1 MPHTTRRAPI
11 LRQISRRNFFLG
23 ASAAA
28 AAGALGWAGCHAFA
42 DPADVETGS
51 FSSKF
56 RNGRET
62 GWAIVRPKGAS
73 GPLRAVIHL
82 HGLGGD
88 HTEIFGFDFAGAV
101 ASAVASGARPFAV
114 VGVDGGKMGEGT
126 YFHPRATGEDASQ
139 MVIQELIPL
148 LGQRGLDVSK
158 VAFHGISMGGFGAL
172 RIGALFGPVR
182 TAAICAASPALWQP
196 GSGTAP
202 GAFDSA
208 QDHDRYSG
216 FELRSALAQ
225 IPLRIDIGESDP
237 FASATRSFIAGMDP
251 KPEGGFF
258 PGGHDGAFW
267 GAHLPDELA
276 WLGKHLA
283 A

>member
-1 MPHTTRRAPI
+1 MSA
-11 LRQISRRNFFLG
+11 G
-23 ASAAA
+23 AAV
-28 AAGALGWAGCHAFA
+28 AAGALGWSGRHALA

-51 FSSKF
+51 FASKY

-62 GWAIVRPKGAS
+62 GWAILRPKGAA
-73 GPLRAVIHL
+73 GPLRPVIHL

-88 HTEIFGFDFAGAV
+88 HTDVFGFDFAGGLA
-101 ASAVASGARPFAV
+101 AAGRPFAV

-126 YFHPRATGEDASQ
+126 YFHPRATGEDAGQ

-148 LGQRGLDVSK
+148 LGQRGLDISK

-172 RIGALFGPVR
+172 RIGALLGPAR
-182 TAAICAASPALWQP
+182 AAAICAASPALWLP
-196 GSGTAP
+196 GAGTAP
-202 GAFDSA
+202 GAFDSLE
-208 QDHDRYSG
+208 DHQRHSG
-216 FELRSALAQ
+216 FELRSALSQ

-237 FASATRSFIAGMDP
+237 FAAAARSFISGLDP

-267 GAHLPDELA
+267 GAHLPDELV
-276 WLGKHLA
+276 WLGTHLTA
-283 A
+283 

>member
-1 MPHTTRRAPI
+1 MPHTTFHNQKPGRF
-11 LRQISRRNFFLG
+11 SRRQLFATG
-23 ASAAA
+23 AAAA
-28 AAGALGWAGCHAFA
+28 AAGVLGWAGCHAVA

-51 FSSKF
+51 FPSKF
-56 RNGRET
+56 RNGRNT
-62 GWAIVRPKGAS
+62 GWAILRPQGAS
-73 GPLRAVIHL
+73 GPVRPVIHL

-88 HTEIFGFDFAGAV
+88 HTEVFAFDFAGA
-101 ASAVASGARPFAV
+101 AATAAAAGDRPFAV

-126 YFHPRATGEDASQ
+126 YFHPRATGEDAAQ

-148 LGQRGLDVSK
+148 LGERGLDTSK
-158 VAFHGISMGGFGAL
+158 VALHGISMGGFGAL
-172 RIGALFGPVR
+172 RIGALLGPER
-182 TAAICAASPALWQP
+182 AAAICAASPALWLP
-196 GSGTAP
+196 GSATAP

-208 QDHDRYSG
+208 EDHERNSG
-216 FELRSALAQ
+216 FELRPALSR

-237 FASATRSFIAGMDP
+237 FASATRSFISGLES
-251 KPEGGFF
+251 KPEGGFS

-267 GAHLPDELA
+267 GAHLPDELV

>member
-1 MPHTTRRAPI
+1 MPHTTRHDRKPGR
-11 LRQISRRNFFLG
+11 LSRRQFFTG
-23 ASAAA
+23 GAAA
-28 AAGALGWAGCHAFA
+28 AAIGLLEWTGCHAVA

-51 FSSKF
+51 FASKF

-62 GWAIVRPKGAS
+62 GWAILRPKGATN
-73 GPLRAVIHL
+73 PLRPVIHL

-88 HTEIFGFDFAGAV
+88 HTEVFAFDFAGGAV
-101 ASAVASGARPFAV
+101 AAAAGDRPFAV

-126 YFHPRATGEDASQ
+126 YFHPRATGEDAAQ

-148 LGQRGLDVSK
+148 LGQRGLDISK
-158 VAFHGISMGGFGAL
+158 VALHGISMGGFGAL
-172 RIGALFGPVR
+172 RIGALLGPGR
-182 TAAICAASPALWQP
+182 TAAICAASPALWLP

-208 QDHDRYSG
+208 EDHERHSG
-216 FELRSALAQ
+216 FELRPALSQ

-237 FASATRSFIAGMDP
+237 FASATRSFISGLETT
-251 KPEGGFF
+251 PEGGFS

-267 GAHLPDELA
+267 AAHLHDELV